1 MPTDITSLSD
11 EDEEEKLKRKRK
23 LPDDSKDNQD
33 SEDSDEKPLVVADT
47 KPRSHAKPKGK
58 AKGKAKAKSRAKG
71 KAQPK
76 AKGSPEEVEPT
87 ETGDEEAAAPVPAK
101 PKRPTKKETV
111 RKGRQGKKTMPEA
124 DGEEQ
129 PPEEVEPEEIQ
140 DAEESAPVQG
150 ATKRSEATRKRPA
163 ASTSVMKRPSAGP
176 TTTRVGGVEVKDP
189 KFHPDGRLRVTK
201 GFYARDGVH
210 GIKIGKTEVLR
221 APLPESLVVFIFDF
235 LPECLWLHVVL

>member
-1 MPTDITSLSD
+1 
-11 EDEEEKLKRKRK
+11 
-23 LPDDSKDNQD
+23 
-33 SEDSDEKPLVVADT
+33 
-47 KPRSHAKPKGK
+47 
-58 AKGKAKAKSRAKG
+58 
-71 KAQPK
+71 
-76 AKGSPEEVEPT
+76 
-87 ETGDEEAAAPVPAK
+87 
-101 PKRPTKKETV
+101 
-111 RKGRQGKKTMPEA
+111 MPEA

-150 ATKRSEATRKRPA
+150 PTKRSEATRKRPA

-201 GFYARDGVH
+201 GFYARDGAH

-235 LPECLWLHVVL
+235 FA

>member
-76 AKGSPEEVEPT
+76 AKGSPEEVELT
-87 ETGDEEAAAPVPAK
+87 ETGDEEAAAPVPQNQNVRQR
-101 PKRPTKKETV
+101 KRQCARDDK
-111 RKGRQGKKTMPEA
+111 GKKLCLKQMVKNSPLRRLS
-124 DGEEQ
+124 
-129 PPEEVEPEEIQ
+129 PR
-140 DAEESAPVQG
+140 
-150 ATKRSEATRKRPA
+150 RSKMQKNLHQCKVRPRDLRQH
-163 ASTSVMKRPSAGP
+163 ASDQQLLQVS
-176 TTTRVGGVEVKDP
+176 
-189 KFHPDGRLRVTK
+189 
-201 GFYARDGVH
+201 
-210 GIKIGKTEVLR
+210 
-221 APLPESLVVFIFDF
+221 
-235 LPECLWLHVVL
+235 